1 MLLADNWCVKVDE
14 RIYGPYSSQQ
24 LRKFAHE
31 GRLAAWSLVAP
42 AGSRSW
48 REAREEPTFAAFF
61 GLESIRATER
71 SARVFGKRSDIESEE
86 RTDAPPARKSAYKP
100 ADPMAHAQIGRQSPA
115 ESGPTNFIIIFD
127 IVSAAASRVETAILS
142 LGPGF
147 RIAENVW
154 AVSCE
159 LTAIGVRNAL
169 APYLLPREPVF
180 VIAAARGRTSWQ
192 NFTPETHAKL
202 AAAWATARV

>member
-48 REAREEPTFAAFF
+48 REAREETTFAAFF
-61 GLESIRATER
+61 GLESARNSDR
-71 SARVFGKRSDIESEE
+71 NVRVFGKRLDADSDEVLE
-86 RTDAPPARKSAYKP
+86 TLPARKSASKP
-100 ADPMAHAQIGRQSPA
+100 GDPTASPSGRQSPA
-115 ESGPTNFIIIFD
+115 EQGPTNFIIVFD
-127 IVSAAASRVETAILS
+127 VVSAAASRVETAILS

-154 AVSCE
+154 AVTCE

-180 VIAAARGRTSWQ
+180 VIAASRGRTSWQ

-202 AAAWATARV
+202 AAAWATARA